1 MSEKTLRYRPPRLST
16 VSPVPAIFMTRKHI
30 KMYNEMVLDA
40 LDRADWGMMLF
51 LLEAANIVKKKVQ
64 QLAPDLIV
72 GKEKVAYADDL
83 RIALLHVKKGNVAV
97 AIYLDSKSFKVSEK
111 DVEKIA
117 LFFQPMHGSPE
128 WVDVLRQYGPWPS
141 DMLPFYVPDRKAR
154 VISRRARKD
163 EITALKNRILKQR
176 KQIQRALKASKAPSY
191 EIQEDGY
198 NATSGNAVGIVA
210 REDMGYNVLRAEF
223 GYDGESQNAHWR
235 PALRALDDEV
245 PNLMRKYIEYVEN
258 GRESAFDIPSE
269 VLEMTSAQY
278 RKGDAFARALAPYA
292 PTGKVGG

>member
-16 VSPVPAIFMTRKHI
+16 ESPVPAIFMTRKHI
-30 KMYNEMVLDA
+30 KMYNEMVSDA

-51 LLEAANIVKKKVQ
+51 LLEVANIVRSKVQ
-64 QLAPDLIV
+64 QLAPDLLV
-72 GKEKVAYADDL
+72 GKEKVSYADDL
-83 RIALLHVKKGNVAV
+83 RIALLHVEKSNVAV
-97 AIYLDSKSFKVSEK
+97 AIYLDSRSFKVSEK
-111 DVEKIA
+111 DVDKLA
-117 LFFQPMHGSPE
+117 LFFQPKHGSPE
-128 WVDVLRQYGPWPS
+128 WVDVLRHYGPWPS
-141 DMLPFYVPDRKAR
+141 DMLPFYVPEGKAR
-154 VISRRARKD
+154 IISRRARED
-163 EITALKNRILKQR
+163 EIGALKRRILKQR
-176 KQIQRALKASKAPSY
+176 KAIQKALRATKAPSY

-235 PALRALDDEV
+235 PALRALDDEI
-245 PNLMRKYIEYVEN
+245 PGLMRKYIEYVET
-258 GRESAFDIPSE
+258 GRESSFNIPSE
-269 VLEMTSAQY
+269 VLEMTSAEY